1 MSNKSFYNYDNNI
14 EVLNEGFFDFVWK
27 WTKRL
32 FHSLFKAD
40 SFSSLYNRVVKLEN
54 LIKYGEVIKE
64 SKSVNTFNKI
74 NESRSRT
81 RKLVEDGENDNQ
93 DASTNNQTQNQS
105 STTNDSSIAK
115 SDDKIEDPNEIDLND
130 TNTSVPTVNMNNVN
144 MNIPSFPQVAK
155 QLLNGLKDQMD
166 RVQSNLSVDRLKE
179 DLKSVQN
186 GAPLSQRYVQ
196 TLEILVTDFLRKYS
210 AGQLVLPRPQKDK
223 VMSQH
228 DIEVWK
234 KYSDTANSSRDKMFK
249 YVYDSMERIVNDYE
263 KAFNEE
269 YNNLKEDE
277 NSFIKKYKDGEQ
289 DKSDRDFLTE
299 WDNKITSKIKDIK
312 EKCIEYIPTAILD
325 YFITNEVYKNA
336 SDYIQLAIQLLVA
349 NSKNTA
355 NGNNAKNGLLDYVS
369 EWVNGNEDDVIDI
382 IDNEKNN
389 ILSKIKGNDNYKQ
402 LEDYLNNINPN
413 RIKTAIQSI
422 NNIKGI
428 QKMQDKD
435 LILLNE
441 KILGAATN
449 NENISLIIA
458 LLIYSIN
465 NNFKFEIK
473 NIGNIFELNIQNVQ
487 NNQNLDSSVNNK

>member
-1 MSNKSFYNYDNNI
+1 MHNKLFYNYDNNI

-27 WTKRL
+27 LTKRL

-40 SFSSLYNRVVKLEN
+40 SFSNLYNRVDKLEN

-64 SKSVNTFNKI
+64 SKNINTFNKI
-74 NESRSRT
+74 NESRTRT
-81 RKLVEDGENDNQ
+81 RKLVEDGENNNQ
-93 DASTNNQTQNQS
+93 DSSTNNQTQNQS
-105 STTNDSSIAK
+105 SNVNDASIRK
-115 SDDKIEDPNEIDLND
+115 LDNEIEDPNEIDLND

-155 QLLNGLKDQMD
+155 QLLNGLKDQMN
-166 RVQSNLSVDRLKE
+166 RIQSNLSVDRLKE

-186 GAPLSQRYVQ
+186 GTPLSQRYVQ
-196 TLEILVTDFLRKYS
+196 TLEIIVTDFLRKYS

-223 VMSQH
+223 AMSQR

-249 YVYDSMERIVNDYE
+249 YVYDSMEKIVNDYE
-263 KAFNEE
+263 KAFNKE

-277 NSFIKKYKDGEQ
+277 NSFIKKYKNGEQ

-355 NGNNAKNGLLDYVS
+355 NGNNTKNGLLEYVS
-369 EWVNGNEDDVIDI
+369 EWMNDNEDQVIDVID
-382 IDNEKNN
+382 NEREQ
-389 ILSKIKGNDNYKQ
+389 ILNKIKGDDNYKQ
-402 LEDYLNNINPN
+402 LENYLNNINN
-413 RIKTAIQSI
+413 NTIDKAIKSI
-422 NNIKGI
+422 NDIKGI
-428 QKMQDKD
+428 QKMSNKD
-435 LILLNE
+435 LIMLND
-441 KILGAATN
+441 KALYNAIADRSINT
-449 NENISLIIA
+449 IIA
-458 LLIYSIN
+458 LLIHSID
-465 NNFKFEIK
+465 NNFKFEIE
-473 NIGNIFELNIQNVQ
+473 NIGNIFELN
-487 NNQNLDSSVNNK
+487 K